1 MSEKLVSI
9 IIPVYNAE
17 KYLKKCL
24 DSVISQ
30 TYTNIEILLI
40 NDGSSDESGYVCE
53 YYEEIDDRVKYFTCL
68 NSGPAFTRNLGLS
81 KATGEYIMF
90 VDSDD
95 YVSHEIVEKL
105 VIAIEKNDGDV
116 AVSYVLQS
124 QEKQYYEKLGDGV
137 VEKQRFMEYLLSDE
151 IKSYL
156 MGKLYRKQL
165 WNNIRFP
172 VGMKVEDLAVLYK
185 VFEHAN
191 KIVNVR
197 EKLYY
202 YTEDN
207 PNSETRSQFTID
219 GLYPRFFFNM
229 ERFEFALI
237 HYPMVADK
245 VLYQVV
251 SYGNICYFKMMGN
264 SYKMQ
269 MEEILRFFKKR
280 AYEISESYTIPLYK
294 KIEASCITHQLKLL
308 CILFSCLHGK
318 FGRK

>member
-40 NDGSSDESGYVCE
+40 NDGSNDGSKQICE
-53 YYEEIDDRVKYFTCL
+53 DYEKQDNRIKLFTCL
-68 NSGPAFTRNLGLS
+68 NSGPSFARNLGLS

-105 VIAIEKNDGDV
+105 VMAIEKNDGDV
-116 AVSYVLQS
+116 AVSYVLPS
-124 QEKQYYEKLGDGV
+124 HEKSYYEKLGYGV
-137 VEKQRFMEYLLSDE
+137 VKKEQFMEYLLADE

-156 MGKLYRKQL
+156 MGKLYKKEL
-165 WNNIRFP
+165 WKELRFP
-172 VGMKVEDLAVLYK
+172 IGMKVEDLAVLYK
-185 VFEHAN
+185 VFENAK
-191 KIVNVR
+191 KIVNVQ

-207 PNSETRSQFTID
+207 PNSETRSKLTID

-229 ERFEFALI
+229 ERYEFAKI
-237 HYPMVADK
+237 YYPKIADK

-251 SYGNICYFKMMGN
+251 SYGNICYFKMMGTT
-264 SYKMQ
+264 YKMQ
-269 MEEILRFFKKR
+269 MEEILKFFKKR
-280 AYEISESYTIPLYK
+280 AYEISESYTVPLYK

-308 CILFSCLHGK
+308 CCIFAWMHEN